1 MRLRFTPAMIFAAF
15 TDQLFTPFNSFVLG
29 FVLGFVFLVLS
40 IYSHWAT
47 KREFRR
53 YKAHLSDKLELDA
66 RQVQDTNKEKARL
79 AQENENLRIQVARLN
94 ERSDN
99 KLARELEIFARAE
112 KHMLINAPGFAAAW
126 ELAKSQALTQIDSE
140 EKGQSIPQKIFRKLL
155 GSNGSGNTTTVTA
168 LPQESTT
175 KTAESAGSGV

>member
-1 MRLRFTPAMIFAAF
+1 MIFAAI
-15 TDQLFTPFNSFVLG
+15 TDQLFTPFNSFVMG
-29 FVLGFVFLVLS
+29 FVLGSVFLVLS
-40 IYSHWAT
+40 LYSHWAT

-66 RQVQDTNKEKARL
+66 KQVQDTNKEKARL
-79 AQENENLRIQVARLN
+79 TQENENLRLQVARLN

-112 KHMLINAPGFAAAW
+112 KHMLINAPGFAPAW
-126 ELAKSQALTQIDSE
+126 ELAKSAALTQIDSE

-155 GSNGSGNTTTVTA
+155 GSSHNGSPTNVTA
-168 LPQESTT
+168 LPQETT
-175 KTAESAGSGV
+175 SKATESAGA

>member
-1 MRLRFTPAMIFAAF
+1 MIFAAI
-15 TDQLFTPFNSFVLG
+15 TEQLFTRFNSFVLG
-29 FVLGFVFLVLS
+29 FVLGCVFLILS

-66 RQVQDTNKEKARL
+66 KQVQDTNKEKARL
-79 AQENENLRIQVARLN
+79 SQENENLRVQVARLN
-94 ERSDN
+94 ERGDN

-112 KHMLINAPGFAAAW
+112 KHMLINAPGFAPAW
-126 ELAKSQALTQIDSE
+126 ELAKSAALTQIDSE

-155 GSNGSGNTTTVTA
+155 GSTTSGSTATSVSA
-168 LPQESTT
+168 LPQETTT
-175 KTAESAGSGV
+175 KSSESAGA